1 MKVPGRLTLAQA
13 GLSKDGA
20 DGAPQMHWKGRNAAP
35 RSDQALVKSRAPPRV
50 RRAGSNFPGVYLTF
64 LGDFRMTADT
74 PRGLIRGVRLPRN
87 DRGTASP
94 SPGSEEGESLSSSGD
109 GDGEGGGA
117 SPPKVSLSPYSIVKR
132 KTRGSP
138 GASFRGAGRKPLSA
152 LTRAPRT
159 RRPRLPPLS
168 LSLEDPQGV
177 TPWGLSTLCQSTD
190 YVRNRGIQGDF
201 KYWSSTEN
209 LKGSCAC
216 FEDIEEE
223 LALSGS

>member
-1 MKVPGRLTLAQA
+1 M
-13 GLSKDGA
+13 
-20 DGAPQMHWKGRNAAP
+20 
-35 RSDQALVKSRAPPRV
+35 
-50 RRAGSNFPGVYLTF
+50 
-64 LGDFRMTADT
+64 
-74 PRGLIRGVRLPRN
+74 
-87 DRGTASP
+87 
-94 SPGSEEGESLSSSGD
+94 
-109 GDGEGGGA
+109 
-117 SPPKVSLSPYSIVKR
+117 KR

-159 RRPRLPPLS
+159 HRPRLPPLS